1 LRVSIVVAI
10 GATGTKED
18 LEAFM
23 ELWRTDCEVRAKKI
37 AVKILDSRVTILPVI
52 ETVEGDDH

>member
-1 LRVSIVVAI
+1 
-10 GATGTKED
+10 
-18 LEAFM
+18 M